1 MQILPQGL
9 AQGYFPFPQARIE
22 TGEHLLPEPEAAGLP
37 RGEKGALLLHQG
49 SDAPRGRVLECYAA
63 KIRKFPRPPN
73 GDRGKSAV
81 RRRKAR

>member
-37 RGEKGALLLHQG
+37 HGEKGALLLHQG
-49 SDAPRGRVLECYAA
+49 SDTLGGSCSRVLCGKDTQIPPAA
-63 KIRKFPRPPN
+63 Q
-73 GDRGKSAV
+73 RGPGESVV